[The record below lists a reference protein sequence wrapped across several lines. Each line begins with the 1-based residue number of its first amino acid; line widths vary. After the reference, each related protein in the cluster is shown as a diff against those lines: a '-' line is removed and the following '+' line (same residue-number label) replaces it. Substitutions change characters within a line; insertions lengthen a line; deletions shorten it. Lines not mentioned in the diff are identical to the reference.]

1 MITIKEEKSNFK
13 RRNLQKIVK
22 KRKKSHDLDKYLI
35 FCFTVLIIY
44 IIAHTIIFACT
55 GQEASTLSVLV
66 FGVFGTSEPI
76 ICGLIKIFKLKN
88 EYKLKKDPE
97 EQEDLQEEGAEG

>member
-1 MITIKEEKSNFK
+1 MITIKEGKTRLKS
-13 RRNLQKIVK
+13 RNLQKKCK
-22 KRKKSHDLDKYLI
+22 KTKKTHDLDKYLV

-44 IIAHTIIFACT
+44 IIVHTIIFAFT

-97 EQEDLQEEGAEG
+97 EQTDLQEEGSEG